1 MAASGSPGAKA
12 AVRFDSPVDSQSDPK
27 LESLLHGADTAL
39 LRLQTAAGVAPER
52 DAILDMQLRR
62 EVVSTR
68 RLDGASSS
76 LRDLLALEAALPGA
90 EHAEGAQMWGR
101 ILRALKAVV
110 QNPHGGGL
118 SDRVLADLTRMLGP
132 DTGISGDDSRIR
144 ELLEGSLG
152 EKANDGNQPAMV
164 RVALTLGR
172 LERTGSLG
180 ASSGWAGRFLAFVL
194 LYRLCG
200 IALPFSGALL
210 RLSDE
215 YADRRDALLRNA
227 DWGRWTRF
235 FLRAVASGAEERVTE
250 IGRAAAVRDRHRRMV
265 SAHLGYAVGT
275 ALLVLDRMVEVPL
288 ASVADVRAITGT
300 SYVATNTLVSRLAAL
315 GILEEITGYRRNRV
329 FEYGA
334 WVRVFAGGEDARGPV
349 AAPDRAAGP
358 SEAAPPVRRGRR
370 RTRPEVAVGTA
381 RKAKAVASK
390 RGGEISDHLL

>member
-1 MAASGSPGAKA
+1 MAAIGSLGAKG
-12 AVRFDSPVDSQSDPK
+12 AVPFESSVDSQTDLK
-27 LESLLHGADTAL
+27 LESLLHRADTAL
-39 LRLQTAAGVAPER
+39 LRLQTAVGVAPER
-52 DAILDMQLRR
+52 QAILDMQLRR

-68 RLDGASSS
+68 RLDGASCS

-90 EHAEGAQMWGR
+90 EHSEGTQMRGR

-110 QNPHGGGL
+110 QHPHGGGL
-118 SDRVLADLTRMLGP
+118 SDRVLADLTKMLGP
-132 DTGISGDDSRIR
+132 DAGISGENSRVR

-152 EKANDGNQPAMV
+152 ERALDGDQPAMV
-164 RVALTLGR
+164 RVALAQGR

-215 YADRRDALLRNA
+215 YGDRRHALLRKA
-227 DWGRWTRF
+227 DWGGWTRF

-250 IGRAAAVRDRHRRMV
+250 IGRAAAIRDKHRRMV

-315 GILEEITGYRRNRV
+315 GVLEEITGYRRNRV

-349 AAPDRAAGP
+349 AAPDQAAGRR
-358 SEAAPPVRRGRR
+358 EVAPPVRTGRD
-370 RTRPEVAVGTA
+370 VSAGKA
-381 RKAKAVASK
+381 RKAKAAASK